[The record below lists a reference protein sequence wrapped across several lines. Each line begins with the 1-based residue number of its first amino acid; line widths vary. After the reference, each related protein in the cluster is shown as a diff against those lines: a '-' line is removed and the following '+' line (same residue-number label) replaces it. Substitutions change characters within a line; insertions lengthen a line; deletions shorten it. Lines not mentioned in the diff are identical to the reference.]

1 MSTRRPVLRKQS
13 TLVTDAESATRQ
25 RRHEWIERSLFV
37 SFGSRKPSF
46 LLHSVTALKSVASV
60 EHIAHAVCKTFVDQN
75 RACERIKAGVLLLAH
90 WVICLV
96 IIQS

>member
-1 MSTRRPVLRKQS
+1 MPRVRLDRDGTSGLSGVYSFRLDQGNRVF
-13 TLVTDAESATRQ
+13 
-25 RRHEWIERSLFV
+25 LF
-37 SFGSRKPSF
+37 
-46 LLHSVTALKSVASV
+46 HSVTTLKSVASV

-75 RACERIKAGVLLLAH
+75 CACERIKAGVLLLAH